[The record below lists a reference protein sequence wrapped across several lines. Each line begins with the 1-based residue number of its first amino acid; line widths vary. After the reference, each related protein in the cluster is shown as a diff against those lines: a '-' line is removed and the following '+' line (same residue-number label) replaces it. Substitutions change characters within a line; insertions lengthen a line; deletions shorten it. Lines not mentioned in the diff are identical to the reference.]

1 MLHFYAI
8 SSTLRTKIPLPVYL
22 PSMRAARMRLIHH
35 RREHSGQRVKF
46 RNMTW
51 YAMANCSEEIVEE
64 LEHLT
69 RLVRYILGDPTFA
82 ESAKRMESPIN
93 ATVIH
98 SNNA

>member
-1 MLHFYAI
+1 MLYFYAI
-8 SSTLRTKIPLPVYL
+8 SSTLLTKIALPVYL

-35 RREHSGQRVKF
+35 RRETPDQRVKF

-69 RLVRYILGDPTFA
+69 RLVRFILGDPTFA
-82 ESAKRMESPIN
+82 ERAKRMEAPIHL
-93 ATVIH
+93 TEIH
-98 SNNA
+98 SHHA